1 MSLLCLVCTTLPL
14 LAASPAPG
22 LAVSAMG
29 AVQPPTVNV
38 VAAGGAAFRELE
50 REPEF
55 SLAEL
60 EAGNASDS
68 LLGQLALRGAC
79 AVLQARAEAHVMVE
93 RISGRP
99 ALYRLSFPKE
109 PAAEQLRGP
118 TKSALSA
125 LECARQPRD

>member
-22 LAVSAMG
+22 QAVG
-29 AVQPPTVNV
+29 AAQGATVSV
-38 VAAGGAAFRELE
+38 AAAGGAAFRELE
-50 REPEF
+50 RAPEF

-60 EAGNASDS
+60 VQGQASDS

-79 AVLQARAEAHVMVE
+79 AVLLARAEAHVMVE

-109 PAAEQLRGP
+109 PTAEQLRGP
-118 TKSALSA
+118 AKRAFSAQ
-125 LECARQPRD
+125 ECARQARD

>member
-22 LAVSAMG
+22 QAVG
-29 AVQPPTVNV
+29 AWQAPTVNV
-38 VAAGGAAFRELE
+38 AAAGGAAFRELE
-50 REPEF
+50 RAPEF

-60 EAGNASDS
+60 VAGNAGDS

-109 PAAEQLRGP
+109 PAAEQLSGP
-118 TKSALSA
+118 AKSAFSA
-125 LECARQPRD
+125 QECARQPRD

>member
-22 LAVSAMG
+22 LAVSA
-29 AVQPPTVNV
+29 ALVQAPTVNV
-38 VAAGGAAFRELE
+38 AAAGGAAFRELE

-60 EAGNASDS
+60 VAGNAGDS

-118 TKSALSA
+118 TKSAFSA
-125 LECARQPRD
+125 QECARQPRD

>member
-22 LAVSAMG
+22 QAVSA
-29 AVQPPTVNV
+29 ALAQTPKVSVA
-38 VAAGGAAFRELE
+38 AAGGAAFRELE
-50 REPEF
+50 RAPEF

-60 EAGNASDS
+60 VAGNAGES

-79 AVLQARAEAHVMVE
+79 AVLQARAETHVMVE

-99 ALYRLSFPKE
+99 ALYRLSFPRV

-125 LECARQPRD
+125 QECAHQARD

>member
-22 LAVSAMG
+22 QAVG
-29 AVQPPTVNV
+29 AVQAPTVNV
-38 VAAGGAAFRELE
+38 AAAGGAAFRELE
-50 REPEF
+50 RAPEF

-60 EAGNASDS
+60 VAGNAGDS

-79 AVLQARAEAHVMVE
+79 AVLQARAEAHVTVE

-109 PAAEQLRGP
+109 PAAEQLSGP
-118 TKSALSA
+118 AKNAFSAQ
-125 LECARQPRD
+125 ECARQSRD